1 MKTFRI
7 DRKKWLRGES
17 TTENLLW
24 CADRKAGCC
33 LGHVIHQT
41 TKCSWD
47 DLESLGEPKK
57 FYKKSSMLTEI
68 SVDTEFSFDDYVSL
82 ENNRLAQEA
91 MLINDDVMCS
101 DEDREKDLKDLFNRH
116 GYNLEFY
123 N

>member
-1 MKTFRI
+1 
-7 DRKKWLRGES
+7 
-17 TTENLLW
+17 
-24 CADRKAGCC
+24 
-33 LGHVIHQT
+33 
-41 TKCSWD
+41 
-47 DLESLGEPKK
+47 LGEPKK

-91 MLINDDVMCS
+91 MLIS

>member
-1 MKTFRI
+1 
-7 DRKKWLRGES
+7 
-17 TTENLLW
+17 
-24 CADRKAGCC
+24 
-33 LGHVIHQT
+33 
-41 TKCSWD
+41 
-47 DLESLGEPKK
+47 LGEPKK